1 MERLSLQNQEIEL
14 AIPEDK
20 IEEEFTQTLEYTDD
34 LMGQKNK
41 IAKFLRNAKAQVK
54 QEQEEKKSANSKFT
68 TKKEAIHVKLPKI
81 TLKSFSGN
89 PIEWLLFWDSFQ
101 ASVDKNSD
109 ISGVDKM
116 NYLSGLLKGEAA
128 KVILPLSESNYKRA
142 VDLLKERFGQKQV
155 LINAHMDALLKIP
168 AATNDVKKLRSLY
181 DACEGYIHGLESLDV
196 YPESYGDLLIPIIMK
211 KLPEEVRRIMLR
223 SHDETTW
230 TLADLRKQLRHEV
243 ETREKSSLGQSCFKT
258 GHMSKS
264 CYLKKRCSRCNGKHH
279 SVLCKS
285 TGIDGHKSS
294 GTIPTEENTS
304 RRDPEKEDSTVPEG
318 STLVGSTHTSQDTIL
333 LQSALVDVAAGSRS
347 CQARLLF
354 DSGSQRTFIS
364 QDLAN
369 KIGAQPFKKEELLMN
384 MFGHDKRT
392 KADFETVRVCLMA
405 DGEGIIINAL
415 VSPVISPPISAH
427 LQDDDLNFP
436 YLQGLRLADPVR
448 TRGPLEI
455 NIIIANDYYGSLVT
469 GEIIKGDGPMA
480 MNSKFGWLLS
490 GPVIQAEQLKEI
502 IETHCYRI
510 EIKPAQDDETLNEI
524 LPRFWELD
532 SLGIADSSKVED
544 EVLRHFNKSM
554 SFNKQEGRYTVQL
567 PWKQDRLPLPSNL
580 GLCKKRL
587 CISGSSWKES
597 RAARKL

>member
-1 MERLSLQNQEIEL
+1 
-14 AIPEDK
+14 
-20 IEEEFTQTLEYTDD
+20 
-34 LMGQKNK
+34 
-41 IAKFLRNAKAQVK
+41 
-54 QEQEEKKSANSKFT
+54 
-68 TKKEAIHVKLPKI
+68 
-81 TLKSFSGN
+81 
-89 PIEWLLFWDSFQ
+89 
-101 ASVDKNSD
+101 
-109 ISGVDKM
+109 M

-128 KVILPLSESNYKRA
+128 KVIQGLPLSESNYKRD

-196 YPESYGDLLIPIIMK
+196 YTESYGDLLIPIVMK

-243 ETREKSSLGQSCFKT
+243 ETREKSSLGQSDKEVSVPNPQFNSKFTTAGAWFYGALGRENGKNGCTFCDGPHPSDSCKIVPTIDKRLEFLRNQKRCFRCFKT

-264 CYLKKRCSRCNGKHH
+264 CYSKKRCSRCNGKHH
-279 SVLCKS
+279 SALCKS
-285 TGIDGHKSS
+285 TGIDGHESS

-333 LQSALVDVAAGSRS
+333 PQSALVDVAAGSRS

-369 KIGAQPFKKEELLMN
+369 KIGAQPFKKEELLMST
-384 MFGHDKRT
+384 FGHDKRT
-392 KADFETVRVCLMA
+392 KADFETVRLCLMA

-455 NIIIANDYYGSLVT
+455 DIIIGNDYYGSLVT

-490 GPVIQAEQLKEI
+490 GPVIQAEQSKEI

-510 EIKPAQDDETLNEI
+510 ES
-524 LPRFWELD
+524 
-532 SLGIADSSKVED
+532 SLLK
-544 EVLRHFNKSM
+544 M
-554 SFNKQEGRYTVQL
+554 M
-567 PWKQDRLPLPSNL
+567 
-580 GLCKKRL
+580 KR
-587 CISGSSWKES
+587 
-597 RAARKL
+597 